1 MEQRNS
7 IIRTINIVCILS
19 CTILSIIA
27 VASASTEL
35 IRVSNKA
42 IVTIVMLII
51 YITSFIVNLS
61 SKSTPTARS
70 SFMLVSFVICEC
82 IVTYATTS
90 PMVFAVIAMFSA
102 GIVYFNCVKSVHVW
116 HALINTILLSLFSFT
131 IGSKLGLKL
140 FPEKF
145 FQFEL
150 VEVIASTVGIII
162 ADSFFISMLNGRMAI
177 EEEKQEQERSM
188 DELLKIIEA
197 KADEARTATKTKSD
211 FLASMSHEIRTPI
224 NSILGMN
231 EMINRESKEPEI
243 KKYSEDIIQAGNMLM
258 TLVNN
263 ILDFSK
269 IESGKMEILPVKYD
283 MGMLLNDLRIFTA
296 NRASKKGLSFAIE
309 CVPDIPRL
317 LHGDEIR
324 IKQILSNILT
334 NAVKYTENGSVALKV
349 DYDKADERSIFLKV
363 SVEDTGRGMKQ
374 EDLEKLFKPFERID
388 ELKNRHIEGTG
399 LGMNIV
405 QQLLALMGS
414 KLEVTSEFGK
424 GSTFKF
430 VIRQE
435 VVSWKELGDINA
447 VLSERHDKKNTRE
460 QFTAPEAKILVVD
473 DIAMNLNV
481 FAGLLKRTKIQ
492 VTKALS
498 GEEAIKLCRETDFD
512 ILFIDHMMPEM
523 DGIETMTHIRK
534 DRFALCRNKP
544 MIALTA
550 NAISGAR
557 EFYLEK
563 GFTNYISKPIDPKM
577 LEKMIMELLPPQL
590 IDSGA
595 EEKREE

>member
-1 MEQRNS
+1 MS
-7 IIRTINIVCILS
+7 V
-19 CTILSIIA
+19 
-27 VASASTEL
+27 
-35 IRVSNKA
+35 
-42 IVTIVMLII
+42 
-51 YITSFIVNLS
+51 
-61 SKSTPTARS
+61 
-70 SFMLVSFVICEC
+70 LVSFVICEC
-82 IVTYATTS
+82 ITTYAATS
-90 PMVFAVIAMFSA
+90 PMVFAILAMFSA
-102 GIVYFNCVKSVHVW
+102 GVVYFNCVKSIHIW
-116 HALINTILLSLFSFT
+116 HAIINTVILIMFSFT
-131 IGSKLGLKL
+131 LASAIGPRL
-140 FPEKF
+140 FPEKLL
-145 FQFEL
+145 QFEL
-150 VEVIASTVGIII
+150 VEVIASIVGILI
-162 ADSFFISMLNGRMAI
+162 ADSFFISMLNGRIAA

-197 KADEARTATKTKSD
+197 KADDARTATRTKSD

-231 EMINRESKEPEI
+231 EMINRETKEPEI

-283 MGMLLNDLRIFTA
+283 MGMFLNDLRIFTA
-296 NRASKKGLSFAIE
+296 NRAEKKGLQFIIDS
-309 CVPDIPRL
+309 VHDIPRL

-324 IKQILSNILT
+324 LKQIISNILT
-334 NAVKYTENGSVALKV
+334 NAVKYTEKGTVTLKV

-363 SVEDTGRGMKQ
+363 AVIDTGRGMRE
-374 EDLEKLFKPFERID
+374 EDLEKLFKPFERIE

-405 QQLLALMGS
+405 QQLLSLMGS
-414 KLEVTSEFGK
+414 KLEVTSEYGK

-430 VIRQE
+430 VVRQE

-447 VLSERHDKKNTRE
+447 VLTERHDKKSTRE
-460 QFTAPEAKILVVD
+460 QFTAPDAKILVVD

-492 VTKALS
+492 VSKALS
-498 GEEAIKLCRETDFD
+498 GEEAIKLAREIDFD

-523 DGIETMTHIRK
+523 DGIETMMHIKK
-534 DRFALCRNKP
+534 DRFALCREKP

-563 GFTNYISKPIDPKM
+563 GFANYLSKPIDPKM
-577 LEKMIMELLPPQL
+577 LEQMIMELLPAEL
-590 IDSGA
+590 IHTGSGENA
-595 EEKREE
+595 